1 MKPTVEELTSDPK
14 FELLDKLSY
23 DRVLDFAGNYMRK
36 QSRPMRY
43 FYICLLAMLGLLI
56 VSLMI
61 GVLGRGRSVLS
72 VLKQYGYGI
81 IISFTAIIPI
91 HEIIHGIVYFLL
103 GARKIRFGAEL
114 KQFAFYAVADK
125 FVTQKAGF
133 YVLALSPF
141 VIITLL
147 NLAGFIF
154 VPGVAS
160 YTYISVIFFHTTMC
174 IGDFALLSYYDTH
187 RGKEIYSFDDVDNRI
202 SYFYY
207 RKAQRATDAETSSA

>member
-1 MKPTVEELTSDPK
+1 MKPTVEELNNNPQ

-23 DRVLDFAGNYMRK
+23 DRVLDFASKYMRK

-43 FYICLLAMLGLLI
+43 FYICLLAMIVLL
-56 VSLMI
+56 VGALLV
-61 GVLGRGRSVLS
+61 GVVGRGRSILS

-81 IISFTAIIPI
+81 VISFTAVIPI
-91 HEIIHGIVYFLL
+91 HEIIHGIVYFIL

-141 VIITLL
+141 IIITLL

-160 YTYISVIFFHTTMC
+160 YTYISIIFFHTTMC
-174 IGDFALLSYYDTH
+174 IGDFALLSYYDTN
-187 RGKEIYSFDDVDNRI
+187 RNKEIYSFDDVENRM
-202 SYFYY
+202 SYFYH
-207 RKAQRATDAETSSA
+207 KKS

>member
-1 MKPTVEELTSDPK
+1 MKPSVEEIVNNPR
-14 FELLDKLSY
+14 FELLDRLSY
-23 DRVLDFAGNYMRK
+23 DRVLDFASNYIRK
-36 QSRPMRY
+36 QSRPMQF
-43 FYICLLAMLGLLI
+43 FYLSLLAMLALLAGAFLVGI
-56 VSLMI
+56 FLRERTSLSI
-61 GVLGRGRSVLS
+61 
-72 VLKQYGYGI
+72 LKQYGYGT
-81 IISFTAIIPI
+81 IISFTAVIPI

-125 FVTQKAGF
+125 FVTKKTGF
-133 YVLALSPF
+133 YFLALSPF

-147 NLAGFIF
+147 NLAGFLF

-187 RGKEIYSFDDVDNRI
+187 RDKEIYSFDDVDNRM

-207 RKAQRATDAETSSA
+207 KKN

>member
-1 MKPTVEELTSDPK
+1 MKPTVEELKNNPQ

-23 DRVLDFAGNYMRK
+23 DRVLDFASNYIRK
-36 QSRPMRY
+36 QSRPMRFFY
-43 FYICLLAMLGLLI
+43 FCLLAMLALLLGAFL
-56 VSLMI
+56 V
-61 GVLGRGRSVLS
+61 GVIGRGRSILS

-133 YVLALSPF
+133 NVLALSPF
-141 VIITLL
+141 IIITLL
-147 NLAGFIF
+147 NLAGFLF

-187 RGKEIYSFDDVDNRI
+187 RDKEIYSFDDVANRM
-202 SYFYY
+202 SYFYH
-207 RKAQRATDAETSSA
+207 KKTE